1 VFYVATGQVI
11 AGRRRLMLATVVA
24 VLAFDAAYAVYLQ
37 VHGVR
42 YGINSTIGPSTRVP
56 VF

>member
-11 AGRRRLMLATVVA
+11 AGRRRLMVATVVA
-24 VLAFDAAYAVYLQ
+24 VLAFDVAYAVYLQ